1 MNGINS
7 VEFVENAGNIKL
19 PPDQQQHIMIEF
31 YKLTDGF
38 YDHISFFVRKHFLV
52 GWRWTMRTGVS
63 LLSIH
68 PF

>member
-31 YKLTDGF
+31 YKL
-38 YDHISFFVRKHFLV
+38 SFFVRKHFLV